1 MIKMILAA
9 VVAGAFLISMPV
21 RAEDKA
27 AGDKTEKTEKAEKG
41 KKEKKEDKAGKK
53 EGGGW

>member
-9 VVAGAFLISMPV
+9 VVASAFLMSTAV
-21 RAEDKA
+21 RAEDKP
-27 AGDKTEKTEKAEKG
+27 AGDKAEKAEKG
-41 KKEKKEDKAGKK
+41 KKEKKDGKK